1 MMQDAINLFIE
12 QALAEDIANGDITT
26 IATVSKDQ
34 IGEAICYVKEDC
46 IIAGIELAK
55 MICKKVDPVLIVSFN
70 ALDGAHSNANTAI
83 GSIQGS
89 IHSILKLE
97 RLLLNCMQ
105 RMSAIATKTNYFV
118 KLISPYNVKILDTR
132 KTTPNFRV
140 CEKWAVKIGGGV
152 NHRNGLYDQI
162 LIKDNHIQAAGGI
175 HNAIQSCI
183 EYVKSNNL
191 TVPIIMEVKNLSE
204 FNIAKTFDSID
215 RVLVDNF
222 KPNEI
227 VELLKYNTTNKII
240 EASGGINEGNIVE
253 YAKTGINYVSLGD
266 LTHHVNAV
274 DISLKII

>member
-1 MMQDAINLFIE
+1 MQDAINLFIE

-26 IATVSKDQ
+26 IATVPKDQ

-55 MICKKVDPVLIVSFN
+55 MICKKVDPDLIVSFN
-70 ALDGAHSNANTAI
+70 VLDGALSNANTAI

-118 KLISPYNVKILDTR
+118 KLISPYDVKILDTR

-191 TVPIIMEVKNLSE
+191 TVPIIVEVKNLSE